1 MSNKNKNQVTK
12 FMSKRTRR
20 IYNDLD
26 NEDIELIKRMSK
38 YICSFVDEDIIEQSE
53 KVEHITIYA
62 RGLVPTFY
70 YKHQTD
76 FEIGVDDIERLIALG
91 LFQFKFQFE
100 LYLPKDTI
108 HYMVVSD
115 KAYQVCPRENTKLA
129 FVHLTKEG
137 REIFELTNFVYDPNV
152 EKYYRNSISYF
163 PTLKFDEIRKI

>member
-1 MSNKNKNQVTK
+1 MSNKATK

-26 NEDIELIKRMSK
+26 NEDIELIKKVSK
-38 YICSFVDEDIIEQSE
+38 YICSFVDEDIIEQPE

-62 RGLVPTFY
+62 RGLIPTFY
-70 YKHQTD
+70 YKHQTN
-76 FEIGVDDIERLIALG
+76 FEICVADIERLITLG

-100 LYLPKDTI
+100 LYLPKDTT

-115 KAYQVCPRENTKLA
+115 KAYQICPRENTRLA

-137 REIFELTNFVYDPNV
+137 REIFELTDFEYDSNV
-152 EKYYRNSISYF
+152 EMYYRNSISYF
-163 PTLKFDEIRKI
+163 PTLKFDELRKI